1 MQKLPYVVVT
11 NPHLS
16 LVYELYYKS
25 FESFRRVPEIKSVED
40 NDLYC
45 KVISENLKEHLAVI
59 PNLVMGVLEC
69 QDLVQ
74 PDVMDDFINAMLRAV
89 SSIQY
94 LEELSRTDW
103 NVVAHLPTCDCRA
116 ASCAHGDF
124 QLAVAYPTNKFRVRL
139 CGRGSV
145 TM

>member
-45 KVISENLKEHLAVI
+45 KVIGENLKEHLAVI

-69 QDLVQ
+69 RDLVQ
-74 PDVMDDFINAMLRAV
+74 PDVMDDFIHAMLRAV
-89 SSIQY
+89 SQSST
-94 LEELSRTDW
+94 EKGFSHTDW
-103 NVVAHLPTCDCRA
+103 NVIAHLSTCYCRA
-116 ASCAHGDF
+116 APCAHGDF
-124 QLAVAYPTNKFRVRL
+124 QLAVAYPANKLRVGL
-139 CGRGSV
+139 CGRGSF

>member
-1 MQKLPYVVVT
+1 MQKLPYVVLT

-25 FESFRRVPEIKSVED
+25 FESFRRVPEIKSEED

-89 SSIQY
+89 SQSSIY
-94 LEELSRTDW
+94 
-103 NVVAHLPTCDCRA
+103 
-116 ASCAHGDF
+116 
-124 QLAVAYPTNKFRVRL
+124 
-139 CGRGSV
+139 GSV
-145 TM
+145 SD

>member
-1 MQKLPYVVVT
+1 MHLHDFQHHSSADQLLRLAHRLRDMQKLPYVVVT

-45 KVISENLKEHLAVI
+45 KVIGENLKEHLAVI

-74 PDVMDDFINAMLRAV
+74 PDVMDDFIHAMLRAV
-89 SSIQY
+89 SQSSI
-94 LEELSRTDW
+94 
-103 NVVAHLPTCDCRA
+103 
-116 ASCAHGDF
+116 
-124 QLAVAYPTNKFRVRL
+124 
-139 CGRGSV
+139 
-145 TM
+145 

>member
-45 KVISENLKEHLAVI
+45 KTISENLKEHLAVI

-74 PDVMDDFINAMLRAV
+74 PDMMDDFINSMLRAV
-89 SSIQY
+89 SLTKYPRRFVKLMECDSVSLVVSLPSSI
-94 LEELSRTDW
+94 LR
-103 NVVAHLPTCDCRA
+103 
-116 ASCAHGDF
+116 
-124 QLAVAYPTNKFRVRL
+124 
-139 CGRGSV
+139 
-145 TM
+145 

>member
-25 FESFRRVPEIKSVED
+25 FESFRRVSEIKSVED
-40 NDLYC
+40 NDSYC
-45 KVISENLKEHLAVI
+45 KTINKNLKEHLAVI

-69 QDLVQ
+69 QDLVE

-89 SSIQY
+89 SPIQFPIFVWN
-94 LEELSRTDW
+94 TDGDTA
-103 NVVAHLPTCDCRA
+103 AHLSPCHC
-116 ASCAHGDF
+116 
-124 QLAVAYPTNKFRVRL
+124 
-139 CGRGSV
+139 
-145 TM
+145 

>member
-45 KVISENLKEHLAVI
+45 KTISENLKEHLAVI

-89 SSIQY
+89 SQINLSI
-94 LEELSRTDW
+94 
-103 NVVAHLPTCDCRA
+103 
-116 ASCAHGDF
+116 HGGD
-124 QLAVAYPTNKFRVRL
+124 
-139 CGRGSV
+139 
-145 TM
+145 